1 MRISD
6 WSSDVCSSDLD
17 QQWAVTTRGPDGTEN
32 TERFEAVVT
41 ATGQLN
47 RPKYP
52 DIPGVGS
59 FEGPAVHSGRRAH
72 HLELAG
78 TRGVVLCT
86 GTSPGQQMSH
96 GTEQARVGEACVSI
110 GRDRGSQD

>member
-17 QQWAVTTRGPDGTEN
+17 QQWAVTTRGPDGTET
-32 TERFEAVVT
+32 TERFEAVVS

-59 FEGPAVHSGRRAH
+59 FEGPAFHSARWDH
-72 HLELAG
+72 DVDLAG
-78 TRGVVLCT
+78 KRVAVIGT
-86 GTSPGQQMSH
+86 GASAVQLMPPVA
-96 GTEQARVGEACVSI
+96 EI
-110 GRDRGSQD
+110 GSAHV